1 MRRPSLRGGAS
12 RWTSR
17 LRDRGRRISDD
28 TAAIYL
34 AIRHPETPWYAKA
47 LAFLVVAY
55 AVSPIDLIP
64 DFIPCIGYLDD
75 AVIVPAGMVI
85 VVRLIPPH
93 VMEECRARVSP
104 GMLRA
109 VRWIRRFGLGLILIT
124 WAIVAV
130 LIVALMVWLI
140 RLL

>member
-1 MRRPSLRGGAS
+1 LSS
-12 RWTSR
+12 RWNPRWIPR
-17 LRDRGRRISDD
+17 LRDRGRRITDD
-28 TAAIYL
+28 AAALYL

-64 DFIPCIGYLDD
+64 DFIPFIGYLDD
-75 AVIVPAGMVI
+75 AVIVPAGIALVI
-85 VVRLIPPH
+85 RLIPPH
-93 VMEECRARVSP
+93 VMEECRGRLSP

-124 WAIVAV
+124 WTAIAVGIAV
-130 LIVALMVWLI
+130 LMIWLFR
-140 RLL
+140 RL